1 MHFSR
6 AGKLR
11 KCSDLTPEFQQ
22 FAMQGIVLLRAQVS
36 KLFELSAKL
45 ALSPDCING

>member
-1 MHFSR
+1 MHCSG

-11 KCSDLTPEFQQ
+11 KCCDLTPEFRQ
-22 FAMQGIVLLRAQVS
+22 FAMQALVLLRAQVS
-36 KLFELSAKL
+36 ELFELSAKL

>member
-1 MHFSR
+1 MHCSG

-11 KCSDLTPEFQQ
+11 KGCDLTPEFQQ

>member
-1 MHFSR
+1 MHCSG

-22 FAMQGIVLLRAQVS
+22 FAIEGIVLLRAQVS
-36 KLFELSAKL
+36 KLFELSTKL